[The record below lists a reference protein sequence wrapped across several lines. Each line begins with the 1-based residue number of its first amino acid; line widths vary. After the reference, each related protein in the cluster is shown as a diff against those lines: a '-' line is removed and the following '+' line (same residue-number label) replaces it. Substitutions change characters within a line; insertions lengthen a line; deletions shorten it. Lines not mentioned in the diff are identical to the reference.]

1 MSSQKWFVPFLL
13 GLLCTGTALADDS
26 PTSPESDS
34 SDAQSEGTPAAAKG
48 SPWSDREFIFG
59 PTFGFSSSGYLCF
72 SCTENSKFDATGRL
86 GVHIGARM
94 LLDHDPR
101 IGLGATGEKWFGV
114 NYQAVGGLVEG
125 VDSGGIFDD
134 DVDITVTS
142 VEDQLV
148 FNTGRRLLFMVEKK
162 FSPYIG
168 LGNYI
173 GANVRYDVEVCEGK
187 RNCESI
193 DVTELE
199 DEDLPPV
206 VMFLF
211 SRMAF
216 GLDLEGG
223 GRIEVKDHKCDVF
236 VRYSVGSMRVAGG
249 QMVYQSLT
257 TMGAATYF

>member
-1 MSSQKWFVPFLL
+1 MNSQKWIVSSLL
-13 GLLCTGTALADDS
+13 GLLCTGTALAEDL

-34 SDAQSEGTPAAAKG
+34 SDAQSEGTPAAAKKSTG
-48 SPWSDREFIFG
+48 SDREFILG
-59 PTFGFSSSGYLCF
+59 PTFGFSSSDYLCF

-86 GVHIGARM
+86 GVHVGARL

-114 NYQAVGGLVEG
+114 NYQAVGGLVKG
-125 VDSGGIFDD
+125 VDSGGLFDD
-134 DVDITVTS
+134 DVDITVKS

-148 FNTGRRLLFMVEKK
+148 FNTGKRLRFMVENK

-168 LGNYI
+168 LGQHV

-199 DEDLPPV
+199 DE
-206 VMFLF
+206 
-211 SRMAF
+211 
-216 GLDLEGG
+216 
-223 GRIEVKDHKCDVF
+223 
-236 VRYSVGSMRVAGG
+236 
-249 QMVYQSLT
+249 
-257 TMGAATYF
+257 